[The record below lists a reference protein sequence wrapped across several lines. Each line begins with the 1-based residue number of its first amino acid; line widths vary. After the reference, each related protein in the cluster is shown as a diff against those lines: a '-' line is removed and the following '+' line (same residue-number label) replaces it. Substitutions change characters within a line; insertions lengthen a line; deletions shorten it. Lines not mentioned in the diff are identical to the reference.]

1 MSGTF
6 LFLYQ
11 SIYSSDIVQINHHFC
26 LIFQTILSPEIK
38 KTGRI
43 TDLFFIN
50 INYIFTKIYYCL
62 ES

>member
-6 LFLYQ
+6 LFLYHL
-11 SIYSSDIVQINHHFC
+11 IYSLEFVQIDRHFS

-50 INYIFTKIYYCL
+50 VNYIFIKIY
-62 ES
+62 